1 MRKLLLV
8 AALVLLGAAQA
19 RAQQNQTAS
28 FFLSDVM
35 QTETDRRT
43 GQWPSGFGVSYERMF
58 GPRWSVQAA
67 AAVEHHKSYPYL
79 VEDDGSIT
87 LVDRVRLQTVPL
99 DLTARYH
106 WPNDARWK
114 PFLGFGAHYVAA
126 PNADRRFRYQSRLG
140 GEITGGTLFMF
151 TPSFGATLEARG
163 VIATHE
169 SYEPPLRVSFG
180 ASWRF

>member
-1 MRKLLLV
+1 MRRV
-8 AALVLLGAAQA
+8 IVMLVLLVCVGAN
-19 RAQQNQTAS
+19 AQQTQTVS
-28 FFLSDVM
+28 FFMSDLM

-58 GPRWSVQAA
+58 GPRWSAQAA
-67 AAVEHHKSYPYL
+67 VAVEHHESYPYL

-87 LVDRVRLQTVPL
+87 FVDRVRLQTVPL

-106 WPNDARWK
+106 WPNDTRWK

-126 PNADRRFRYQSRLG
+126 PSADRRFRYQSRFG
-140 GEITGGTLFMF
+140 GEVTGGTLFMF
-151 TPSFGATLEARG
+151 TPSFGAMVDGR
-163 VIATHE
+163 VFIATHE